1 MDVGQLWVGFLDFY
15 ASWNDEERVVSIRQ
29 SAVLTK
35 SEKEWFSP
43 FPCIAIEDPFDLSK
57 NHGAGLS
64 EESESVTSHVMITYL
79 LPVYRNIKETF
90 AKTRDQFRTPP
101 NMKLGLLQVRSDKF
115 SRPNVFMCLRIN

>member
-15 ASWNDEERVVSIRQ
+15 AKWNDEERVVSIRQ

-35 SEKEWFSP
+35 SEKEWSSP

-64 EESESVTSHVMITYL
+64 EESESITSHVIIIYL
-79 LPVYRNIKETF
+79 LSVYHYFKETF

-101 NMKLGLLQVRSDKF
+101 NMRLGLLQV
-115 SRPNVFMCLRIN
+115 INSLVRVCVYV

>member
-15 ASWNDEERVVSIRQ
+15 AKWNDEERVVSIRQ

-64 EESESVTSHVMITYL
+64 EESESITSHVIIIYL
-79 LPVYRNIKETF
+79 LSVYHYFKETF

-101 NMKLGLLQVRSDKF
+101 NMKLGLLQVINSLDRLCVY
-115 SRPNVFMCLRIN
+115 VFEN

>member
-15 ASWNDEERVVSIRQ
+15 AKWNDEEMVVSIRQ

-101 NMKLGLLQVRSDKF
+101 NMKLGLLQVINSLDRLCVY
-115 SRPNVFMCLRIN
+115 VFEN

>member
-15 ASWNDEERVVSIRQ
+15 AKWNDEERVVSIRQ

-35 SEKEWFSP
+35 SEKEWSSP

-64 EESESVTSHVMITYL
+64 EESESVTSHVIIIYL
-79 LPVYRNIKETF
+79 LSVYHYFKETF

-101 NMKLGLLQVRSDKF
+101 NMKLGLLQVINSLDRLCVY
-115 SRPNVFMCLRIN
+115 VFEN

>member
-15 ASWNDEERVVSIRQ
+15 AKWNDEERVVSIRQ

-64 EESESVTSHVMITYL
+64 EESESVTSHVIIMYL
-79 LPVYRNIKETF
+79 LSVYQNFKETF

-101 NMKLGLLQVRSDKF
+101 NMKLGLLQV
-115 SRPNVFMCLRIN
+115 INSLDRVCVYV

>member
-15 ASWNDEERVVSIRQ
+15 AKWNDEERVVSIRQ

-64 EESESVTSHVMITYL
+64 EESESITSHVIIIYL
-79 LPVYRNIKETF
+79 LSVYQNFKETF

-101 NMKLGLLQVRSDKF
+101 NMKLGLLQVINSLDRLCVY
-115 SRPNVFMCLRIN
+115 VFEN

>member
-15 ASWNDEERVVSIRQ
+15 GKWNDEERVVSIRQ

-64 EESESVTSHVMITYL
+64 EESESVTSQCDDNVLTSS
-79 LPVYRNIKETF
+79 VS
-90 AKTRDQFRTPP
+90 
-101 NMKLGLLQVRSDKF
+101 LLQRNF
-115 SRPNVFMCLRIN
+115 R

>member
-15 ASWNDEERVVSIRQ
+15 AKWNDEEMVVSIRQ

-35 SEKEWFSP
+35 SEKEWSSP

-64 EESESVTSHVMITYL
+64 EESESVTSNVMIIYL
-79 LPVYRNIKETF
+79 LSVYHYFKETF

-101 NMKLGLLQVRSDKF
+101 NMKLGPLQVINSLDRLCVY
-115 SRPNVFMCLRIN
+115 VFEN